1 MNYILPKRQKE
12 MNVSVLNLVVIT
24 DGDSNYSD
32 RIAGELE
39 TELRPYSP
47 ETIETLPDQEKSK
60 ERDYLRD
67 SNTRVRN
74 ADRHKERISSE
85 PNSTYIRSLYSNK
98 IYNLNKPT
106 KYDIFNAHN
115 NGRKITRN
123 IAHIIKQDTN
133 ANVICIELMTTSS
146 PAFRRNL
153 IPWFGIYDEN
163 ETETYA
169 TDYRKN
175 GFCVIP
181 NLGYD
186 QIFVVDLNKVG
197 NQKYNEDYYRRS
209 SMPFD
214 EVDHF
219 EDLEVKD
226 EGKGL
231 TTRQLKT
238 ALNKNQSLK
247 NNRKFMASRLV
258 DIMSEYQSVVEKK
271 KRLELALD
279 IAPEE

>member
-1 MNYILPKRQKE
+1 
-12 MNVSVLNLVVIT
+12 
-24 DGDSNYSD
+24 
-32 RIAGELE
+32 
-39 TELRPYSP
+39 
-47 ETIETLPDQEKSK
+47 
-60 ERDYLRD
+60 
-67 SNTRVRN
+67 
-74 ADRHKERISSE
+74 
-85 PNSTYIRSLYSNK
+85 
-98 IYNLNKPT
+98 
-106 KYDIFNAHN
+106 
-115 NGRKITRN
+115 
-123 IAHIIKQDTN
+123 
-133 ANVICIELMTTSS
+133 MTTSS

-271 KRLELALD
+271 KKIELALD
-279 IAPEE
+279 ISSEE